1 MESFV
6 IEKGIPCPFKPQAPN
21 QAEQLRLPELRV
33 GQSVFVPKDQD
44 VPLQKFGNRI
54 RRAVSDFQRTTK
66 DNGKVF
72 TTNLLDNGIRIWRIK

>member
-6 IEKGIPCPFKPQAPN
+6 IETGIPCPFKPQAPN

-33 GQSVFVPKDQD
+33 GQSVFVPKDND
-44 VPLQKFGNRI
+44 VALQKFGNRI

-66 DNGKVF
+66 DKVF